1 MNNTKKAAR
10 FTASDFNIRLA
21 RPKGFCPGTAV
32 PIASL
37 TLVAA
42 AKKQSTGL
50 FFYAWFESLRFLVK
64 RIRPHLMVQPYSLAR
79 PKGFCL
85 GTAVPIAS
93 LTLVAAAKKQSGS
106 NPFVFQIKK

>member
-50 FFYAWFESLRFLVK
+50 FFYAWFESLRFSDK
-64 RIRPHLMVQPYSLAR
+64 KIRLHFAMHSYLLAR
-79 PKGFCL
+79 PKGFE
-85 GTAVPIAS
+85 P
-93 LTLVAAAKKQSGS
+93 
-106 NPFVFQIKK
+106 PFFRIGICCVIQLRHRRI

>member
-10 FTASDFNIRLA
+10 FTSSDFNIR
-21 RPKGFCPGTAV
+21 
-32 PIASL
+32 
-37 TLVAA
+37 
-42 AKKQSTGL
+42 
-50 FFYAWFESLRFLVK
+50 
-64 RIRPHLMVQPYSLAR
+64 LAR

-93 LTLVAAAKKQSGS
+93 LTLVAAAKKQSAGLFFTPGS